1 MVKSDL
7 IVRLLKKAIAL
18 NGLRRYLIDGFP
30 RNKENMEAFE
40 RIIGHEVEI
49 RNLIYFECS
58 EQCMVDRI
66 TERGKTS
73 GRADDNPD
81 TIKKRLT
88 TFTNETVPVVREFE
102 DRGKLIRVNA

>member
-1 MVKSDL
+1 MVRDYKFKHLSAGDLLREEQEKGGADADEIKKNIKEGNFRIHSGTLVKSDL

-40 RIIGHEVEI
+40 RIIGHEVDI

-66 TERGKTS
+66 T
-73 GRADDNPD
+73 
-81 TIKKRLT
+81 
-88 TFTNETVPVVREFE
+88 
-102 DRGKLIRVNA
+102 